1 MIRYFLI
8 LLLSMS
14 VGIAGC
20 HNHDHGYQVDYN
32 NPYISS
38 TMYEFMYEGDFSNYN
53 NSDIY
58 DWYTA
63 YNYTFVYFLGMDF
76 DGTVRIRI
84 YDGLGYEVFNEF
96 FVGQGMNSW
105 QEVKLSSYVG
115 EHGVWQVRIDSI
127 GVNGFVQLI
136 LN

>member
-1 MIRYFLI
+1 
-8 LLLSMS
+8 MS
-14 VGIAGC
+14 IGLTGC
-20 HNHDHGYQVDYN
+20 DNHDHGYQVDYN

-63 YNYTFVYFLGMDF
+63 YNYTFVYFLGIDF

-105 QEVKLSSYVG
+105 QEVELSSYMG
-115 EHGVWQVRIDSI
+115 EHGIWQVRIDSI
-127 GVNGFVQLI
+127 GVNGFVQLV